1 MNEVFRCDDKETLV
15 AYLYGDVDSEVRRE
29 VERHLRSC
37 AACARETEGLQ
48 AVRQD
53 LQTWLAPEPDLDFE
67 IVPRS
72 VRAVPRA
79 TVLRPARFAA
89 LRDLPAWARVAA
101 AALFIG
107 VGLAAANVQVRST
120 SDGLEV
126 TTGWARPNAASVV
139 PATAPEAAGDDFRRE
154 LAALEQT
161 LRSELAA
168 QRAALRVAAPE
179 PRSEARL
186 DPAAL
191 MRRVEELIEASENRQ
206 RQEFATRLVQANN
219 MWNVQRTND
228 LVQFQRTFNGL
239 QNRTLAVQVNQQE
252 ISNQVKHLQRVNFV
266 QPNQ

>member
-1 MNEVFRCDDKETLV
+1 
-15 AYLYGDVDSEVRRE
+15 
-29 VERHLRSC
+29 
-37 AACARETEGLQ
+37 
-48 AVRQD
+48 
-53 LQTWLAPEPDLDFE
+53 
-67 IVPRS
+67 
-72 VRAVPRA
+72 
-79 TVLRPARFAA
+79 
-89 LRDLPAWARVAA
+89 
-101 AALFIG
+101 
-107 VGLAAANVQVRST
+107 
-120 SDGLEV
+120 
-126 TTGWARPNAASVV
+126 V